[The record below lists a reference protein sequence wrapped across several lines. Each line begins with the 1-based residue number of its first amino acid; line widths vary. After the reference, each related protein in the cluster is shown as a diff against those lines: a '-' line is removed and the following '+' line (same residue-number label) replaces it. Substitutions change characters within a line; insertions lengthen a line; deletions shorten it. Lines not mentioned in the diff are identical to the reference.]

1 MFCPCIENGTIF
13 VLNSAAKYISALFI
27 PICGPLGLA
36 SLGQPEYRREGR
48 RVFSHPPTPRSV
60 SKRSYNVPRFIL
72 LPPIKT
78 YIFHVMSWSCLM
90 CVLLLCFVFLM
101 EHISCQE
108 RCCMPL
114 YIYLVACQIDPPR
127 TDSWI
132 TPPLQLKGCSETH
145 THCIVAA
152 YSSYY
157 MPEASL
163 GL

>member
-1 MFCPCIENGTIF
+1 MFWIQHQSTFQLCLYLF
-13 VLNSAAKYISALFI
+13 V
-27 PICGPLGLA
+27 GHWGWLA
-36 SLGQPEYRREGR
+36 SVNLNTGGKEGGS
-48 RVFSHPPTPRSV
+48 FPIFPSCPSV

-78 YIFHVMSWSCLM
+78 NIFHVMSWSCLM

-114 YIYLVACQIDPPR
+114 YIYLVACQIDPSR

-157 MPEASL
+157 MPEASP